1 MAVPRVA
8 IAPGDPHGADRLVRA
23 TAARPGH
30 AADCRG
36 VAGTA
41 LALGALHHC
50 LDHLATDRTDAGE
63 ISFGHTQLAG
73 LLGIGVG
80 HEACFEPGGAARHPG
95 NGFGDTT
102 TRAGFGGGD
111 LGVLFQQGLA
121 ETGSEP
127 GDGPIID
134 IHLRSGVKAGG
145 VDTVHYA
152 LLRFSRTLDTMSQ
165 SDLSSHTPMMQ
176 QYWRLK
182 NQHPD
187 QLMFYRMGD
196 FYEIFYEDAK
206 KAAKLLDITLTAR
219 GQSAGQSIPMCG
231 IPFHSVEGYL
241 AKLVKLGESVVIC
254 EQIGD
259 PATSKGPVERQVVRI
274 ITPGTIS
281 DEALL
286 DEHRDNLLA
295 AVLGDER
302 LFGLAVL
309 DITSGRFSVLEIKGW
324 ENLLAELERLNP
336 AELLIPDDWPQGLP
350 AEKRRG
356 SRRRAPWDFERD
368 TAQKSL
374 CQQFGTQDLKGF
386 GCETLTLAIGAAG
399 CLLAYAKETQ
409 RTALPH
415 LRSLRHERI
424 DDTVILDGAS
434 RRNLELDVN
443 LAGGRDNTLQS
454 VVDRCQ
460 TAMGSRLLGRWLNR
474 PLRDRTVLEAR
485 QESIAC
491 LLDHYRFETLQP
503 QLKEIGDLERI
514 LARIGLRNAR
524 PRDMARLR
532 DALAALPELQQAM
545 AQLDCAH
552 LVSLATTISTYP
564 ELAELLSRAIIDNP
578 PAVIRDGGVLKTGY
592 DAELD
597 ELQSLSE
604 NAGQY
609 LMDLEA
615 REKARTGL
623 ANLKVGYNRVHG
635 YFIELPSKQAE
646 SAPADYIRRQ
656 TLKGA
661 ERFITP
667 ELKEFEDKALSAKSR
682 ALARE
687 KQLYEALLEQLIG
700 HLGPLQDSAAALA
713 ELDVLSNLAERAL
726 NLDLNRPRFVD
737 EPCMLIEQGRHPVV
751 EQVLT
756 TPFVANDLKLDDATR
771 MLIITGPNMGGKST
785 YMRQTALIVL
795 LAHIGSFVPAA
806 RCELSM
812 VDRIFTRIGSSDDLA
827 GGRSTFMVEMSETAN
842 ILHNASDRSLVL
854 MDEVGRG
861 TSTFDGLSL
870 AWAAAEQLASL
881 RAYTLFAT
889 HYFEL
894 TVLPES
900 QPAVANVHLNAT
912 EHNERIVFLHHV
924 LPGPASQSYGLAVA
938 QLAGVPGP
946 VILRAREHLARLE
959 TTSLPHDLPP
969 QAPGQPAAP
978 MQSDL
983 FASLP
988 HPVLEELQLVD
999 PDDLSPRKALEL
1011 LYAWKARV

>member
-1 MAVPRVA
+1 M
-8 IAPGDPHGADRLVRA
+8 
-23 TAARPGH
+23 T
-30 AADCRG
+30 
-36 VAGTA
+36 
-41 LALGALHHC
+41 
-50 LDHLATDRTDAGE
+50 
-63 ISFGHTQLAG
+63 
-73 LLGIGVG
+73 
-80 HEACFEPGGAARHPG
+80 
-95 NGFGDTT
+95 
-102 TRAGFGGGD
+102 
-111 LGVLFQQGLA
+111 
-121 ETGSEP
+121 
-127 GDGPIID
+127 
-134 IHLRSGVKAGG
+134 
-145 VDTVHYA
+145 
-152 LLRFSRTLDTMSQ
+152 
-165 SDLSSHTPMMQ
+165 DLSAHTPMMQ
-176 QYWRLK
+176 QYWKLK
-182 NQHPD
+182 SQYPE

-196 FYEIFYEDAK
+196 FYELFYEDAK
-206 KAAKLLDITLTAR
+206 RAAALLDITLTAR
-219 GQSAGQSIPMCG
+219 GQSAGQAIPMAG
-231 IPFHSVEGYL
+231 IPFHSAEGYL
-241 AKLVKLGESVVIC
+241 ARLVKLGESVVIC

-274 ITPGTIS
+274 ITPGTVS

-286 DEHRDNLLA
+286 DERRDNLVG

-302 LFGLAVL
+302 LFGLAML
-309 DITSGRFSVLEIKGW
+309 DITSGRFSVQELRGW
-324 ENLLAELERLNP
+324 EHLLAEIERLNP
-336 AELLIPDDWPQGLP
+336 AELLFPDDWPAGLP
-350 AEKRRG
+350 LEKRRG
-356 SRRRAPWDFERD
+356 SRRRAPWDFELD
-368 TAQKSL
+368 SAHKSL
-374 CQQFGTQDLKGF
+374 RQQFAVQDLKGF
-386 GCETLTLAIGAAG
+386 GCEELTLAIGAAG

-415 LRSLRHERI
+415 IRSLRHERL
-424 DDTVILDGAS
+424 DDTVILDAAT
-434 RRNLELDVN
+434 RRNLELDIS

-454 VVDRCQ
+454 VIDRSQ
-460 TAMGSRLLGRWLNR
+460 TAMGSRLLTRWLHR
-474 PLRDRTVLEAR
+474 PLRDRALLERR
-485 QESIAC
+485 QQAIAC
-491 LLDHYRFETLQP
+491 LLDAYRFESLQP
-503 QLKEIGDLERI
+503 QLKDIGDLERI

-524 PRDMARLR
+524 PRDLARLR
-532 DALAALPELQQAM
+532 DALAALPRLQDAM
-545 AQLDCAH
+545 AGLDTPH
-552 LVSLATTISTYP
+552 LAELAVNIRTYP
-564 ELAELLSRAIIDNP
+564 ELADLLQRAIIDNP

-597 ELQSLSE
+597 ELQSISE

-667 ELKEFEDKALSAKSR
+667 ELKTFEDKALSAKSR

-700 HLGPLQDSAAALA
+700 ELAPLQETAAALA

-726 NLDLNRPRFVD
+726 TLDFNCPRFT
-737 EPCMLIEQGRHPVV
+737 EQPCLQIEQGRHPVV
-751 EQVLT
+751 EQVLSS
-756 TPFVANDLKLDDATR
+756 PFVANDVRLDDDTR

-795 LAHIGSFVPAA
+795 LAHIGSYVPAA
-806 RCELSM
+806 ACELSL

-842 ILHNASDRSLVL
+842 ILHNASARSLVL

-870 AWAAAEQLASL
+870 AWAAAEQLAKL
-881 RAYTLFAT
+881 RAWTLFAT

-900 QPAVANVHLNAT
+900 QPGVANVHLSAT
-912 EHNERIVFLHHV
+912 EHKERIVFLHHV

-938 QLAGVPGP
+938 QLAGVPP
-946 VILRAREHLARLE
+946 AVIARAREHLTRLE
-959 TTSLPHDLPP
+959 TTSLPHELPQNVAASG
-969 QAPGQPAAP
+969 QAPL
-978 MQSDL
+978 QSDL

-988 HPVLEELQLVD
+988 HPLLDELARVS
-999 PDDLSPRKALEL
+999 PDDLTPRQALEL
-1011 LYAWKARV
+1011 LYAWKTRF

>member
-1 MAVPRVA
+1 M
-8 IAPGDPHGADRLVRA
+8 
-23 TAARPGH
+23 
-30 AADCRG
+30 
-36 VAGTA
+36 
-41 LALGALHHC
+41 
-50 LDHLATDRTDAGE
+50 
-63 ISFGHTQLAG
+63 Q
-73 LLGIGVG
+73 
-80 HEACFEPGGAARHPG
+80 
-95 NGFGDTT
+95 
-102 TRAGFGGGD
+102 
-111 LGVLFQQGLA
+111 
-121 ETGSEP
+121 
-127 GDGPIID
+127 
-134 IHLRSGVKAGG
+134 
-145 VDTVHYA
+145 
-152 LLRFSRTLDTMSQ
+152 
-165 SDLSSHTPMMQ
+165 DLSNHTPMMQ
-176 QYWRLK
+176 QYWKLK

-206 KAAKLLDITLTAR
+206 KAAALLDITLTAR

-231 IPFHSVEGYL
+231 IPYHSVEGYL

-274 ITPGTIS
+274 VTPGTIS

-286 DEHRDNLLA
+286 DERRDNLIA

-302 LFGLAVL
+302 LFGLATL
-309 DITSGRFSVLEIKGW
+309 DITSGRFSVQELKGW
-324 ENLLAELERLNP
+324 DNLLAELERLSP

-350 AEKRRG
+350 AERRRG
-356 SRRRAPWDFERD
+356 VRRRAPWDFD
-368 TAQKSL
+368 CDSAHKSL
-374 CQQFGTQDLKGF
+374 CQQFATQDLKGF
-386 GCETLTLAIGAAG
+386 GCDNLRLAIGAAG
-399 CLLAYAKETQ
+399 CVLGYAKETQ

-415 LRSLRHERI
+415 IRSLRHERL

-434 RRNLELDVN
+434 RRNLELDTN

-460 TAMGSRLLGRWLNR
+460 TAMGSRLLTRWLNR
-474 PLRDRTVLEAR
+474 PLRDRNVLEGR
-485 QESIAC
+485 QQAIEC
-491 LLDHYRFETLQP
+491 LLDRYRFETLQP
-503 QLKEIGDLERI
+503 QLKDIGDVERI

-524 PRDMARLR
+524 PRDLARLR
-532 DALAALPELQQAM
+532 DALAALPSLQAAMQALEAPRLAELG
-545 AQLDCAH
+545 
-552 LVSLATTISTYP
+552 VNIRTYP
-564 ELAELLSRAIIDNP
+564 ELADLLARAIIDNP

-609 LMDLEA
+609 LMDLEV

-623 ANLKVGYNRVHG
+623 TNLKVGYNRVHG

-646 SAPADYIRRQ
+646 QAPADYIRRQ

-667 ELKEFEDKALSAKSR
+667 ELKAFEDKALSAKSR

-687 KQLYEALLEQLIG
+687 KLLYDELLEKLIG
-700 HLGPLQDSAAALA
+700 ELAPLQDTAAALA

-726 NLDLNRPRFVD
+726 NLDLNRPRFVE
-737 EPCMLIEQGRHPVV
+737 EPRLCIVQGRHPVV
-751 EQVLT
+751 EQVLD
-756 TPFVANDLKLDDATR
+756 TPFVANDVKLDDDTR
-771 MLIITGPNMGGKST
+771 LLVITGPNMGGKST

-806 RCELSM
+806 ECELSL

-842 ILHNASDRSLVL
+842 ILHNATDRSLVL

-870 AWAAAEQLASL
+870 AWSAAEHLAKL
-881 RAYTLFAT
+881 RAWTLFAT

-900 QPAVANVHLNAT
+900 ESVAANVHLNAT

-938 QLAGVPGP
+938 QLAGVPAP
-946 VILRAREHLARLE
+946 VIQRARAHLARLE
-959 TTSLPHDLPP
+959 TTSLPHEQVRTEPGKAP
-969 QAPGQPAAP
+969 EPVQAD
-978 MQSDL
+978 M

-988 HPVLEELQLVD
+988 HPVLDELAKAR
-999 PDDLSPRKALEL
+999 PDEMTPRQALEL
-1011 LYAWKARV
+1011 IYNWKTRI